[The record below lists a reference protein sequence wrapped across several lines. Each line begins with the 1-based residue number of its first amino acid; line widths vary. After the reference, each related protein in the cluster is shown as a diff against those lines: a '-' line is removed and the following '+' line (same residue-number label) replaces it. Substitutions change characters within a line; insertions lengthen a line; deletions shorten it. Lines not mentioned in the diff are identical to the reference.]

1 MSESTLRFDFE
12 RRCARGE
19 VVMWVR
25 ARGTAGRLLVFA
37 AGHFDGDLGEP
48 RLNQR
53 AALYAEAMLEKA
65 PDKRPTSAIDLWQQL
80 GEVPLT
86 EAWTPQRA
94 QVWWLEHLP
103 SLTILPASSGDSS
116 GELKVVQ

>member
-19 VVMWVR
+19 AVMWVR
-25 ARGTAGRLLVFA
+25 ARGTAGGLLVFA

-65 PDKRPTSAIDLWQQL
+65 PDKRPPIQRKRFDGPHGPLEL
-80 GEVPLT
+80 EFLT
-86 EAWTPQRA
+86 EPAIIDS
-94 QVWWLEHLP
+94 P
-103 SLTILPASSGDSS
+103 S
-116 GELKVVQ
+116 